1 MNINKYKKIISI
13 AMLMIIMATTF
24 SMNAFAAD
32 EPLTVSDEKT
42 YNVRGKDLTVLEDY
56 PGIGLIASQLKKNI
70 KTVTIEQGVESL
82 VGTFQGYFSLTS
94 VTFSDTVKV
103 IGENAFNNC
112 INLRDI
118 TIPEGV
124 TEIGDRAFMGC
135 KQLTSIKIPSSVE
148 KIGEDAFT
156 ECSKLKSITIE
167 NGVTE
172 IGDRAFMGC
181 NQLTSIKIP
190 SSVEKIGKR
199 AFSGC
204 NLKSITIPG
213 SVNTIDEYIFSGCTE
228 LSSVNI
234 EDDVNEIKA
243 YAFSGCENLTE
254 INIPDSVEK
263 IGERA
268 FGQCKKLNEVK
279 ILNSKTKISKNS
291 FPKST
296 NVILDEQPQPTP
308 DPNPTPKPER
318 ENKVVIDPI
327 TPPVSY
333 YYVPTKGMCG
343 KSVNFS
349 FNESTG
355 KLNISGMGEIERS
368 PWADYSSEI
377 KSISINEGVRKT
389 GDNTFANLTNLEE
402 VSLPN
407 KSLIEIG
414 KSAFEGCKNLK
425 KIFIPDSVEK
435 IGDYAF
441 NGCKE
446 LNDISYKNSTYLG
459 DYAFN
464 ECGQKKVILR
474 K

>member
-1 MNINKYKKIISI
+1 MNIKKYKKIISI
-13 AMLMIIMATTF
+13 AMLMVIMATTF

-56 PGIGLIASQLKKNI
+56 PGRGLIASQLKKNI

-94 VTFSDTVKV
+94 VTFSDTVKL

-148 KIGEDAFT
+148 KIGE
-156 ECSKLKSITIE
+156 
-167 NGVTE
+167 
-172 IGDRAFMGC
+172 
-181 NQLTSIKIP
+181 
-190 SSVEKIGKR
+190 R

-213 SVNTIDEYIFSGCTE
+213 SVNTIDEYTFSGCTN
-228 LSSVNI
+228 LSSVDI
-234 EDDVNEIKA
+234 EDGVDEIKA
-243 YAFSGCENLTE
+243 YAFSGCINLKE
-254 INIPDSVEK
+254 VNIPDSTEE
-263 IGERA
+263 IGENA

-279 ILNSKTKISKNS
+279 ILNSKTKISKHS

-296 NVILDEQPQPTP
+296 NVIHVDQPQPTP
-308 DPNPTPKPER
+308 APNPTPKPV
-318 ENKVVIDPI
+318 VVIDYI
-327 TPPVSY
+327 TPPVSTPIISPNY
-333 YYVPTKGMCG
+333 NVCTKGMCG
-343 KSVNFS
+343 KNLNYS
-349 FNESTG
+349 FNKLTG
-355 KLNISGMGEIERS
+355 ELNISGIGEIEYS
-368 PWADYSSEI
+368 PWTGYSSEI

-441 NGCKE
+441 NGCTN
-446 LNDISYKNSTYLG
+446 LNDISYKNSINLG
-459 DYAFN
+459 DYAFSG
-464 ECGQKKVILR
+464 CGQKNVILR
-474 K
+474 KDI

>member
-13 AMLMIIMATTF
+13 AMLMVIMSTTF
-24 SMNAFAAD
+24 SMNAFAVD
-32 EPLTVSDEKT
+32 EPLTVSD
-42 YNVRGKDLTVLEDY
+42 GKNFEIEGENLTVLKTYSGTGQISPKYSD
-56 PGIGLIASQLKKNI
+56 NI
-70 KTVTIEQGVESL
+70 KNVKINPGVRRL
-82 VGTFQGYFSLTS
+82 VGTFQSYYNLTS
-94 VTFSDTVKV
+94 VHISSTVQT
-103 IGENAFNNC
+103 IGEDAFADC
-112 INLRDI
+112 LDLQSI
-118 TIPEGV
+118 TIPDSV

-135 KQLTSIKIPSSVE
+135 TNLTSITIPGSVD
-148 KIGEDAFT
+148 KIG
-156 ECSKLKSITIE
+156 
-167 NGVTE
+167 
-172 IGDRAFMGC
+172 
-181 NQLTSIKIP
+181 Q
-190 SSVEKIGKR
+190 R

-204 NLKSITIPG
+204 TKLKSITIPG
-213 SVNTIDEYIFSGCTE
+213 SVNTIDEYTFSGCTN
-228 LSSVNI
+228 LSSVDI
-234 EDDVNEIKA
+234 EDNVDEIKA
-243 YAFSGCENLTE
+243 YAFSGCINLKE
-254 INIPDSVEK
+254 VNIPDSVEK
-263 IGERA
+263 IGEKA

-308 DPNPTPKPER
+308 DPNPTPKPEK

-327 TPPVSY
+327 TPPVYTPIISPH
-333 YYVPTKGMCG
+333 YVPTKGMCG
-343 KSVNFS
+343 KNVNFI
-349 FNESTG
+349 FDKSTG
-355 KLNISGMGEIERS
+355 KLNISGVEEIECS

-377 KSISINEGVRKT
+377 KSMSINEGVRKT

-446 LNDISYKNSTYLG
+446 LNDISYKNSINLG
-459 DYAFN
+459 DYAFSG
-464 ECGQKKVILR
+464 CGQKNVILR